1 MISERLITGDGSLTV
16 AAYWT
21 KVQCRRITFPRYG
34 PPVGKTRSLIAVVD
48 DEEPVRIALRRL
60 LRSAGLDVETYP
72 SGAEFLDSLK
82 SHRPDCV
89 VLDLHMPQVSGFAVQ
104 ARLAE
109 TGHALPVVVITGH
122 DSDETRE
129 RALAAGIVAY
139 LRKPVDGQTLLDAI
153 TTAIAHPPRTG
164 AA

>member
-1 MISERLITGDGSLTV
+1 M
-16 AAYWT
+16 
-21 KVQCRRITFPRYG
+21 
-34 PPVGKTRSLIAVVD
+34 
-48 DEEPVRIALRRL
+48 ALRRL
-60 LRSAGLDVETYP
+60 LRSASLDVEAFA

-89 VLDLHMPQVSGFAVQ
+89 VLDLHMPHVSGFAVQ

-109 TGHALPVVVITGH
+109 AGIRLPVVIITGQ
-122 DSDETRE
+122 DSDEARE
-129 RALAAGIVAY
+129 RALASGVVAY

-153 TTAIAHPPRTG
+153 TRAIAHPLETG